1 MSLASTILALAL
13 GLLVGTLAA
22 WLHHRAAWRA
32 SRRLTSSGRR
42 ADALL
47 GLPLRIGL
55 PVALLFP
62 LAWWSTTAL
71 LAGLVAFGVV
81 ERIAVRRAV
90 GGERA

>member
-1 MSLASTILALAL
+1 MNRFHPWRIDENFEHWQGL
-13 GLLVGTLAA
+13 GQLRDAA
-22 WLHHRAAWRA
+22 GIKFERNVFFR
-32 SRRLTSSGRR
+32 
-42 ADALL
+42 
-47 GLPLRIGL
+47 LPLRIGL